1 MSFGALGLSCPVFGS
16 HGLWAEVAL
25 TESREGVARSE
36 GVGGRRVRLRSSKEL
51 HREGKYKKYYYASA
65 RVQSTD
71 IPGVRKKYIAR
82 VIFQASINLPFG
94 DSRRS
99 LQPTRNSISEF
110 LLFAISLPSYSNPLT
125 SPLARFPPR

>member
-51 HREGKYKKYYYASA
+51 QGGEREKNK
-65 RVQSTD
+65 VQSTD
-71 IPGVRKKYIAR
+71 DPEVRK
-82 VIFQASINLPFG
+82 NT
-94 DSRRS
+94 SRK
-99 LQPTRNSISEF
+99 
-110 LLFAISLPSYSNPLT
+110 
-125 SPLARFPPR
+125 